1 MRAVQRIIPLP
12 IKEETSMKP
21 SRYLDGLCAGVLAS
35 LCCLN
40 GAPAHATNIGDANM
54 APMMGQY
61 ASGDAFPFQDIPQ
74 LSRIVFEI
82 GSCGPML
89 RSHWH
94 DPSGLIIAAEEL
106 ETSDEGFVRY
116 RYWRPNMEESAVVT
130 RSGPN
135 MLSIEVDHGGR
146 KERREVEVDGEVAA
160 GPMMTVLAK
169 DSLMRLKD
177 GYKVPVRYVVP
188 DKFATYAF
196 NLVPVQMPETS
207 RFGVSVMASSWA
219 ARQFGGK
226 PLTVF
231 FNDKGELQGM
241 RGTPLLAVGTPD
253 RKHPLDLDVQVNRR
267 YSRPCSPEPVSNPR
281 ELAD

>member
-12 IKEETSMKP
+12 IKEETLMKS
-21 SRYLDGLCAGVLAS
+21 SRYFEGLCAGVLAS
-35 LCCLN
+35 LSCLN
-40 GAPAHATNIGDANM
+40 GAPAHATNIGDA
-54 APMMGQY
+54 ALEPMMGQF
-61 ASGDAFPFQDIPQ
+61 AAGDAFPFQDIPQ

-135 MLSIEVDHGGR
+135 MLSIEVDHRGR
-146 KERREVEVDGEVAA
+146 KERREVPVDGEVAA

-169 DSLMRLKD
+169 NSLMRLKD
-177 GYKVPVRYVVP
+177 GFKVPVQYVVP
-188 DKFATYAF
+188 DKFATYTF
-196 NLVPVQMPETS
+196 NLTPVRASESS
-207 RFGVSVMASSWA
+207 RFGVSVTASSWA
-219 ARQFGGK
+219 ARQFGK

-231 FNDKGELQGM
+231 FDDKGELQGM
-241 RGTPLLAVGTPD
+241 RGTTLLAVGTPE
-253 RKHPLDLDVQVNRR
+253 RKQPLDLDVQVNRH